1 MNEYERGITLY
12 SVQQEIFLSFSMGV
26 NGMWWLNHLEALS
39 PVSPTPCGR
48 FEGTKNGD
56 RMLGPRTRLR
66 RHHLCWYQN
75 FEKVRH
81 DQRDTFSTITRLI
94 IRHETT
100 SSPSNV

>member
-1 MNEYERGITLY
+1 MDEYEREFLCTPY
-12 SVQQEIFLSFSMGV
+12 SKRYFYLFSMGV

-75 FEKVRH
+75 FEK
-81 DQRDTFSTITRLI
+81 
-94 IRHETT
+94 
-100 SSPSNV
+100 SPP